1 MHYYKQ
7 GRLQRKLLKQAKR
20 DVYDKYEGVADL
32 EKCQQLEK
40 DLCEVEGRV
49 TEELRGVPTLPHEKL
64 RVLDVGSCYNPMQNI
79 ESLQTLAV
87 DLCPA
92 AEVNIVCKFRLF
104 LC

>member
-40 DLCEVEGRV
+40 DLCEVEGRGS
-49 TEELRGVPTLPHEKL
+49 T
-64 RVLDVGSCYNPMQNI
+64 DV
-79 ESLQTLAV
+79 
-87 DLCPA
+87 
-92 AEVNIVCKFRLF
+92 
-104 LC
+104 